1 MTPSQGGD
9 WFPEGQIDAVRV
21 TVSVQGSQLRLVFP
35 DGKGQFFE
43 LNRLSINDY
52 MKGIPLKVAIAETGM
67 LSLPD
72 GPLAEEI
79 ARRCRPVGAHFESR
93 MMVWI
98 PALFGV
104 AIVVMALLIF
114 VVVPGI
120 AERVAPRLPAHLV
133 NSIGDTVE
141 KRIQGWIDTELETD
155 EQTLAFQEINRI
167 GRDLIEPLN
176 EPYNFRF
183 LLDVSENR
191 INAFALPNGTI
202 IMTYDLYQELDA
214 DEVAGVLA
222 HEIVHVT
229 KRHGTEAFLASST
242 WFVLAAFLFPDP
254 TVFAYLPALAQMSYS
269 REAEYEADCEA
280 AALLRDAGYPPVAIG
295 DALEDLGVAVAEA
308 YDLATEEEED
318 AEGIIPWGILSTHP
332 DFPERIERARQCA
345 GLEG

>member
-1 MTPSQGGD
+1 MISSQGD
-9 WFPEGQIDAVRV
+9 WFPEGEIDSVRV
-21 TVSVQGSQLRLVFP
+21 TVSVEGSRLRLVFP
-35 DGKGQFFE
+35 DGTGRFFE
-43 LNRLSINDY
+43 LSRLSVKDY
-52 MKGIPLKVAIAETGM
+52 MKGIPLKAAIAETGM

-120 AERVAPRLPAHLV
+120 SERVAPRLPFHMVA
-133 NSIGDTVE
+133 SIGDTVE
-141 KRIQGWIDTELETD
+141 KQIQPWIDTELETE
-155 EQTLAFQEINRI
+155 EQTLAFQEINRM
-167 GRDLIEPLN
+167 GRDLTEPLD

-183 LLDVSENR
+183 LLDVSEKR

-254 TVFAYLPALAQMSYS
+254 TLFSYLPFLAEMSYS

-280 AALLRDAGYPPVAIG
+280 TELLKGAGYPPVAIG
-295 DALEDLGVAVAEA
+295 DALEELRGAVAEA
-308 YDLATEEEED
+308 YGFEEEEE
-318 AEGIIPWGILSTHP
+318 EGSESVIPWGILSTHP
-332 DFPERIERARQCA
+332 EFPERIERARQCA